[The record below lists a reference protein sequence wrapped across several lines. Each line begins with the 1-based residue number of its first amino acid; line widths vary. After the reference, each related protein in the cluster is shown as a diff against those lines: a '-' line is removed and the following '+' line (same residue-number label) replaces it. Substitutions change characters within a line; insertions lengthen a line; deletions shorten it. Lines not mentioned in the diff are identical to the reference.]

1 MILLLRFGNSKELD
15 TELWYERDSECATF
29 SVSWMWDSGR
39 DFERMLRDWIDD
51 IFNKGLK
58 LAVKKFS
65 G

>member
-1 MILLLRFGNSKELD
+1 M
-15 TELWYERDSECATF
+15 WYERDPECATF
-29 SVSWMWDSGR
+29 SVSLMWDSGR
-39 DFERMLRDWIDD
+39 DFERMLRDWIED